1 MSESATT
8 SSHLRDISLPWLL
21 RLLYAVGGAS
31 MQLPSLALLSIV
43 NDRAAIPPA
52 YLPAYGAIAFLPWSL
67 KPIYAVVS
75 SKIVGHTHRT
85 YRLRLLLAALLAL
98 NGLTYIGTNM
108 FVPMNGIVPCFVWGF
123 LRGLT
128 SSWPDFLLGL
138 TLIETAQQATCR
150 SSTYEDCASVFQA
163 QAATARNTG
172 SLLASMAAF
181 VLFLV
186 RHFQL
191 VETQLS
197 SAVVSSLLFGTAVL
211 NLGGSALTVAI
222 NCGVTIK
229 GNNSEFSRQEQRTK
243 RQGGSNENGA
253 YQTIGSQ
260 EAQEFT
266 PMVGALEDPLETVE
280 PITTAVSPSM
290 NFARICD
297 MTSLVLFQALL
308 MLSAL
313 RRPIVSV
320 ATTGIWNTLIVL
332 SGVGLIATLIISSC
346 VSKPQQDIPGKLAQR
361 GVKASKIPPKRLALF
376 LMVRHT
382 VPIAGMLMYSY
393 IYAIFAAEPLFLQI
407 LSIVE
412 STISIVASWTYERW
426 FAKTCHSGWKMIGL
440 VAVLTVVTGLV
451 SLMDVIVVHATTVGG
466 AVTPQIRWLVLL
478 VVICKYFMGHLNYMP
493 MTVLAT
499 TNVVSSSN
507 VEGRREPSDEQ
518 DKSDGSLGNREG
530 TEIEMTLI
538 VAESR
543 SFEETEQ
550 SPVYDESIQYASY
563 LSCIYFGTQ
572 VGDWIA
578 VPIIAALGITR
589 ENDWNNLEL
598 FICICALGRIASV
611 ALLWLI
617 RPAPTA

>member
-1 MSESATT
+1 
-8 SSHLRDISLPWLL
+8 
-21 RLLYAVGGAS
+21 
-31 MQLPSLALLSIV
+31 
-43 NDRAAIPPA
+43 
-52 YLPAYGAIAFLPWSL
+52 
-67 KPIYAVVS
+67 
-75 SKIVGHTHRT
+75 
-85 YRLRLLLAALLAL
+85 
-98 NGLTYIGTNM
+98 
-108 FVPMNGIVPCFVWGF
+108 
-123 LRGLT
+123 
-128 SSWPDFLLGL
+128 
-138 TLIETAQQATCR
+138 
-150 SSTYEDCASVFQA
+150 
-163 QAATARNTG
+163 
-172 SLLASMAAF
+172 
-181 VLFLV
+181 
-186 RHFQL
+186 
-191 VETQLS
+191 
-197 SAVVSSLLFGTAVL
+197 
-211 NLGGSALTVAI
+211 
-222 NCGVTIK
+222 
-229 GNNSEFSRQEQRTK
+229 
-243 RQGGSNENGA
+243 
-253 YQTIGSQ
+253 
-260 EAQEFT
+260 
-266 PMVGALEDPLETVE
+266 MVGALEDPLETVE